1 MLLDSKNFFDGVAEL
16 VVLHQD
22 GFGGQASAE
31 LDVVDGLVIGG
42 IGDAHVQ
49 LVAAPPQRQGVM
61 LAHQFF
67 ADQACGLGF
76 FVQAVEVQQGDAE
89 MLRGDL
95 RDLAALDQF
104 VLHQIADQGDAI
116 ALSLLIRLLRTLLG
130 EQFGQH
136 QLLGQAA
143 EGDVIHGNPGGE
155 QFMTYSLV
163 KPRRQ
168 TSGAG

>member
-1 MLLDSKNFFDGVAEL
+1 
-16 VVLHQD
+16 
-22 GFGGQASAE
+22 
-31 LDVVDGLVIGG
+31 
-42 IGDAHVQ
+42 
-49 LVAAPPQRQGVM
+49 M

-67 ADQACGLGF
+67 ADQASGLGF
-76 FVQAVEVQQGDAE
+76 LVQAVEVQQGDAE

-104 VLHQIADQGDAI
+104 VLHQVADQGDTT

-143 EGDVIHGNPGGE
+143 EGDVIHVDTRRG

-163 KPRRQ
+163 KHPRQ
-168 TSGAG
+168 TSGVG